1 MSRLITL
8 VLLALL
14 VYLQVQLWSGAGGR
28 APVED
33 LAAAVERQRAENA
46 RLETR
51 NAALEAEVVDLKE
64 GQSAV
69 EERARAE
76 LGMIKPGEV
85 FYRVV
90 DAEAVPE
97 LPPAAGPG
105 RAPSAPVEPGGER
118 R

>member
-1 MSRLITL
+1 MYRLITL

-14 VYLQVQLWSGAGGR
+14 VYLQVQLWAGAGGR
-28 APVED
+28 AQVED
-33 LAAAVERQRAENA
+33 LGKAVAEQRSENA
-46 RLETR
+46 RLEQR

-64 GQSAV
+64 GESAV

-90 DAEAVPE
+90 DGERVPE
-97 LPPAAGPG
+97 PPSP
-105 RAPSAPVEPGGER
+105 PVERQP
-118 R
+118 

>member
-14 VYLQVQLWSGAGGR
+14 VYLQVQLWTGAGGR
-28 APVED
+28 APVDD
-33 LAAAVERQRAENA
+33 LAKAVERQRAENA

-90 DAEAVPE
+90 DADVVPE
-97 LPPAAGPG
+97 PRHAPGVDPAQPTA
-105 RAPSAPVEPGGER
+105 VEREADQ
-118 R
+118 

>member
-14 VYLQVQLWSGAGGR
+14 VYLQVQLWTGAGGR
-28 APVED
+28 AQVES
-33 LAAAVERQRAENA
+33 LGQAVERQREENS

-51 NAALEAEVVDLKE
+51 NEALEAEVVDLKE

-90 DAEAVPE
+90 DGELVPE
-97 LPPAAGPG
+97 PPAPALGTPAGGASSSRP
-105 RAPSAPVEPGGER
+105 RQ
-118 R
+118 

>member
-1 MSRLITL
+1 MSRLIIL

-14 VYLQVQLWSGAGGR
+14 VYLQVQLWTGAGGR
-28 APVED
+28 AQVD
-33 LAAAVERQRAENA
+33 GLATAVERQREENA
-46 RLETR
+46 RLEAR
-51 NAALEAEVVDLKE
+51 NEALEAEVVDLKE

-90 DAEAVPE
+90 DGELVPE
-97 LPPAAGPG
+97 PPPTVPARQDSSPSTQRPG
-105 RAPSAPVEPGGER
+105 Q
-118 R
+118 

>member
-1 MSRLITL
+1 MSRLIIL

-14 VYLQVQLWSGAGGR
+14 VYLQVQLWTGAGGR
-28 APVED
+28 AQVD
-33 LAAAVERQRAENA
+33 GLATAVERQRDENA
-46 RLETR
+46 RLEAR
-51 NAALEAEVVDLKE
+51 NEALEAEVVDLKE

-90 DAEAVPE
+90 DGDLVPE
-97 LPPAAGPG
+97 PPPPTVPAGQGSSPPTQRPG
-105 RAPSAPVEPGGER
+105 Q
-118 R
+118 

>member
-1 MSRLITL
+1 MSRLIIL

-14 VYLQVQLWSGAGGR
+14 VYLQVQLWTGAGGR
-28 APVED
+28 AQVD
-33 LAAAVERQRAENA
+33 GLATAVERQRDENA
-46 RLETR
+46 RLEAR
-51 NAALEAEVVDLKE
+51 NEALEAEVVDLKE

-90 DAEAVPE
+90 DGDLVPE
-97 LPPAAGPG
+97 PPPTVPEGQGSRPSGQRPG
-105 RAPSAPVEPGGER
+105 Q
-118 R
+118 

>member
-1 MSRLITL
+1 MSRLIIL

-14 VYLQVQLWSGAGGR
+14 VYLQVQLWTGAGGR
-28 APVED
+28 AQVD
-33 LAAAVERQRAENA
+33 GLATAVERQRDENA
-46 RLETR
+46 RLEAR
-51 NAALEAEVVDLKE
+51 NEALEAEVVDLKE

-90 DAEAVPE
+90 DGELGPEPPPTVPE
-97 LPPAAGPG
+97 GQGSRPSGQRPG
-105 RAPSAPVEPGGER
+105 Q
-118 R
+118 

>member
-1 MSRLITL
+1 MFRLITL

-14 VYLQVQLWSGAGGR
+14 VYLQVQLWTGAGGR
-28 APVED
+28 AQVESI
-33 LAAAVERQRAENA
+33 ATAVERQRVENA
-46 RLETR
+46 QLEAR
-51 NAALEAEVVDLKE
+51 NEALEAEVVDLKE

-90 DAEAVPE
+90 DGDRMPDP
-97 LPPAAGPG
+97 PPASSSPAQSG
-105 RAPSAPVEPGGER
+105 AVSSR
-118 R
+118 RPQP